1 MKSTRHQYALGLD
14 FGTNT
19 VRALIADTADGR
31 ELATAEA
38 PYSHGEQGIITDK
51 SQPELARQHPG
62 DYLEGAVIATK
73 AALAQ
78 ALATDSSPFEI
89 VGVGIDTT
97 GSTPMP
103 IDADGQAIADQAPF
117 RDNPNTM
124 AWLWKDHTS
133 IAEAAELTST
143 ATSQAPQYLEKC
155 GGTYSSEWFWAKLL
169 HCARTAPEVIA
180 KTHSWIEIADWIPA
194 VLTGTA
200 AEAKRGIC
208 QAGHKGWYH
217 DDWGGYPDAEFLAQF
232 DPHLARIRKTLPD
245 KTYPIDQ
252 SVGGLTEEWAQR
264 LGLQPG
270 TPVAVGA
277 LDAHLGAVGCGI
289 ATNTLVKILGTSTCD
304 IIVSPMDSELPFIPG
319 LCGIV
324 PHSVI
329 PNHFGLEAGQSA
341 VGDIFN
347 WWVDII
353 QPGASPS
360 HEELTAQAQLQK
372 PGESGLLSLDWN
384 NGNRTILVDPQLS
397 GLILGQTLQ
406 TQAHEIYRALLEAT
420 AYGARVIMER
430 IEEYGVSITEVI
442 ACGGIAEKNEFLM
455 QLYADVTGRTMKTSR
470 SAQTCALGA
479 AICGAVV
486 GGVYQ
491 DIPSA
496 QTKMTGTKEKVFH
509 PREIESATYNKLFH
523 LYRELHD
530 AFGES
535 GQSTDLFPLMKKLIE
550 IRQESRNH

>member
-1 MKSTRHQYALGLD
+1 
-14 FGTNT
+14 
-19 VRALIADTADGR
+19 
-31 ELATAEA
+31 
-38 PYSHGEQGIITDK
+38 
-51 SQPELARQHPG
+51 
-62 DYLEGAVIATK
+62 
-73 AALAQ
+73 
-78 ALATDSSPFEI
+78 
-89 VGVGIDTT
+89 
-97 GSTPMP
+97 MP
-103 IDADGQAIADQAPF
+103 IDAKGQALCDQAPF
-117 RDNPNTM
+117 QDNPHAM

-133 IAEAAELTST
+133 IAEAAELTT
-143 ATSQAPQYLEKC
+143 VARSQAPQYLEKC

-169 HCARTAPEVIA
+169 HCARTAPEVISH
-180 KTHSWIEIADWIPA
+180 THSWVEIADWIPA
-194 VLTGTA
+194 VLTGN
-200 AEAKRGIC
+200 EAQPKRGIC

-217 DDWGGYPDAEFLAQF
+217 EEWGGYPSAEFLNQF
-232 DPHLARIRKTLPD
+232 DPNLARIRETLPD
-245 KTYPIDQ
+245 NTYPIDQ
-252 SVGGLTEEWAQR
+252 AAGALTDEWALR
-264 LGLQPG
+264 LGLEPG

-304 IIVSPMDSELPFIPG
+304 IIVSPMTSELPFIPG

-347 WWVDII
+347 WWVDVI
-353 QPGASPS
+353 QPGQSPS
-360 HEELTAQAQLQK
+360 HEDLTALAQQQS

-384 NGNRTILVDPQLS
+384 NGNRTVLVDPQLS

-430 IEEYGVSITEVI
+430 IEEYGIPITEVI

-486 GGVYQ
+486 GGVHEN
-491 DIPSA
+491 IPTA
-496 QTKMTGTKEKVFH
+496 QANMTGTKERIFH
-509 PREIESATYNKLFH
+509 PQEAAAATYNELFG
-523 LYRELHD
+523 LYSELHD
-530 AFGES
+530 AFGKPGTS
-535 GQSTDLFPLMKKLIE
+535 ATLFPIMKTLIE
-550 IRQESRNH
+550 IRQRARAIQS